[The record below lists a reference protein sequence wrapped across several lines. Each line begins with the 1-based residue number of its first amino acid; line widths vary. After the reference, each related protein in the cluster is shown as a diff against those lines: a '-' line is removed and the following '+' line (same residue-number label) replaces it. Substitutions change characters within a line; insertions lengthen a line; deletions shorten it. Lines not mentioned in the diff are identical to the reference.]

1 MWRHPFGSVGLPS
14 VAYSLYGCSPPAPLP
29 PAPIPY
35 GNLLTDLT
43 NKIQPEPTLASY
55 PNSKKNRILYYM
67 NVSTTKYYFALNF
80 YKTANKSIK
89 ILQFIYISYI
99 LELSLHFIISKYC
112 YYEKFYTSSQAH
124 RFKFPF
130 LWLIIGVMSFGC
142 IQFQSKQ
149 LYRE

>member
-1 MWRHPFGSVGLPS
+1 
-14 VAYSLYGCSPPAPLP
+14 
-29 PAPIPY
+29 
-35 GNLLTDLT
+35 
-43 NKIQPEPTLASY
+43 
-55 PNSKKNRILYYM
+55 M

-124 RFKFPF
+124 KLTSSQAHKLTSSQAHKLIGLSF
-130 LWLIIGVMSFGC
+130 LFYGS
-142 IQFQSKQ
+142 
-149 LYRE
+149 